1 MRKSK
6 KNLIEFRK
14 KEMNYYQF
22 DWYYIPNTDLGLI
35 VNIEGTI
42 VETNNYKIL
51 RVYLN
56 KGYKKVFFNGEY
68 LDYDKLLA
76 ETFIPHP
83 IHKYKLI
90 HLDGNKLNNDLDN
103 LRWVNPKK
111 VLNTLY
117 DKQTNQLI
125 FIPNEK

>member
-22 DWYYIPNTDLGLI
+22 DWYFIPNTEKTLI
-35 VNIEGTI
+35 INREGTI
-42 VETNNYKIL
+42 VETNNFKIL

-56 KGYKKVFFNGEY
+56 KNYKKVFHKGKY
-68 LDYDKLLA
+68 LDYDKLVG

-90 HLDGNKLNNDLDN
+90 HLDGNTLNNDINN
-103 LRWVNPKK
+103 LRWINPNKIYK
-111 VLNTLY
+111 TNNNENIKINT
-117 DKQTNQLI
+117 TI
-125 FIPNEK
+125 